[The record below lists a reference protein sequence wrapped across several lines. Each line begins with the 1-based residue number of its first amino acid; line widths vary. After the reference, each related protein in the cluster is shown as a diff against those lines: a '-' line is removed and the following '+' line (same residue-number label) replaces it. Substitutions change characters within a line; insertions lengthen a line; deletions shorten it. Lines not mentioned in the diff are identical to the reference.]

1 MSELKGVLVET
12 RPAEIEENLVDEKL
26 VDQNGLSSSDVA
38 DFADDITDDY
48 DPADD
53 YRALSTPAV
62 ASLALGILSALALLD
77 WLLLLIPVAAL
88 ALGLLALRQISQRRE
103 EYTGRKLAIAG
114 TGLALVFGIAGAGWL
129 SYSYATEVPEGYN
142 RISYADLQPYQG
154 DPPDRA
160 PIEAKALE
168 GKQVFIK
175 GYVYPGQRQEG
186 ITRFLLVR
194 DQGECCF
201 GGNPKVTDRI
211 LVSLNDPKGFRF
223 SNKLFKVAGMFH
235 VMPPESAVDAKGAVL
250 YRLDDAT
257 LR

>member
-1 MSELKGVLVET
+1 MSTVDT
-12 RPAEIEENLVDEKL
+12 RPAEIAESTFDERL
-26 VDQNGLSSSDVA
+26 PDEQESLPSDGDNVA
-38 DFADDITDDY
+38 DDY

-77 WLLLLIPVAAL
+77 WALVLIPIAAL
-88 ALGLLALRQISQRRE
+88 ALGLLALRQINRRRD
-103 EYTGRKLAIAG
+103 EYTGRKLAVAG
-114 TGLALVFGIAGAGWL
+114 SGLALVFGIAGISWL
-129 SYSYATEVPEGYN
+129 SYTYATEVPAGFN

-154 DPPDRA
+154 DPPDR
-160 PIEAKALE
+160 PPNEAQSLD
-168 GKQVFIK
+168 GKEVFIK
-175 GYVYPGQRQEG
+175 GYVYPGERQDG

-211 LVSLNDPKGFRF
+211 LVSLNNPKGFRF
-223 SNKLFKVAGMFH
+223 SNKLFKVAGVFH
-235 VMPPESAVDAKGAVL
+235 VMPPARAIDAKGAVL

>member
-1 MSELKGVLVET
+1 VET
-12 RPAEIEENLVDEKL
+12 RPLEIEENPLDEKL
-26 VDQNGLSSSDVA
+26 ADQNGVTSSSQIDCA
-38 DFADDITDDY
+38 DDY

-53 YRALSTPAV
+53 YRALSTAAV

-77 WLLLLIPVAAL
+77 WALVLIPIAAL
-88 ALGLLALRQISQRRE
+88 ALGLLALRQINRRRD

-114 TGLALVFGIAGAGWL
+114 SGLALVFGIAGISWL
-129 SYSYATEVPEGYN
+129 SYTYATEVPDGFN

-154 DPPDRA
+154 DPPDR
-160 PIEAKALE
+160 PPNEAQALE
-168 GKQVFIK
+168 GKEVFIK
-175 GYVYPGQRQEG
+175 GYVYPGERQDG

-211 LVSLNDPKGFRF
+211 LVSLSNPKGFRF
-223 SNKLFKVAGMFH
+223 SNKLFKVAGVFH
-235 VMPPESAVDAKGAVL
+235 VMPPAQAIDAKGAVL